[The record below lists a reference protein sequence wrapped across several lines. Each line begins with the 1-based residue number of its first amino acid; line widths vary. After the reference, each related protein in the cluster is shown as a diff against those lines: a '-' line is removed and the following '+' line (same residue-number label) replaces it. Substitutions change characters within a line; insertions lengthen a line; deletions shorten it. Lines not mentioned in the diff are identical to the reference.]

1 MSVPAP
7 DPGQVRIDT
16 VEQLERLGLPVPPPS
31 YPLVW
36 EPGDEVELRPRV
48 ELEARCAV
56 INVVLAHAFGMPG
69 RDALAWLEHGGLIDQ
84 VTPPEYNFLAHD
96 EGDVR
101 SFALHTEALAALGW
115 LLTVVRRLDPAA
127 PGAENIANLFPN
139 LPAGEAYRD
148 WQARVLTAPR
158 DPRLAAATLDLYYC
172 LDWSYLK
179 AEESQLALPGY
190 VDSNAI
196 GQRRWALE
204 WAVTFHGPFHED
216 PPGWEEVDLST

>member
-1 MSVPAP
+1 MSVLAP
-7 DPGQVRIDT
+7 DPGLVRVGT
-16 VEQLERLGLPVPPPS
+16 VESLDRLGLPIPPPA

-48 ELEARCAV
+48 ELEARCAI
-56 INVVLAHAFGMPG
+56 INVVLARAFGMPG
-69 RDALAWLEHGGLIDQ
+69 RDALAWLDNAGLTDR
-84 VTPPEYNFLAHD
+84 VTAPEYSFLAD
-96 EGDVR
+96 GEGDVH

-115 LLTVVRRLDPAA
+115 LLSVVRRLDPAG
-127 PGAENIANLFPN
+127 PGAENIASLFPN

-158 DPRLAAATLDLYYC
+158 DPRDAAAALDLYYC
-172 LDWSYLK
+172 LDWSYLR
-179 AEESQLALPGY
+179 AEEQQLALPGY